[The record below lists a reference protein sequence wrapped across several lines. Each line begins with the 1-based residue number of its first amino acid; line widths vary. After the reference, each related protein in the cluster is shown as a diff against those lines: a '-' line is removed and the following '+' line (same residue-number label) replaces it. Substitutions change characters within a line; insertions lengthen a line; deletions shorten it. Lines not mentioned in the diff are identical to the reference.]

1 MLYSR
6 RRNVK
11 KTNKTREWLV
21 NARKNEKISLL
32 ALSKKIGLAYPS
44 AYKIENGKTLN
55 IKPETIGIFAEAL
68 NISLEEAV
76 EMENEYKREIEKE
89 TGEKL
94 KKLVLLDPSEV
105 KNDIF
110 SANGK
115 NYKVD
120 FPVNEGKVLL
130 NLERIEK

>member
-1 MLYSR
+1 M
-6 RRNVK
+6 K
-11 KTNKTREWLV
+11 ETNKTRDWLV
-21 NARKNEKISLL
+21 NARKDEKISLL

-44 AYKIENGKTLN
+44 AYKIESGKTLN
-55 IKPETIGIFAEAL
+55 IKPETIGIFAKAL
-68 NISLEEAV
+68 NIDLEEAV
-76 EMENEYKREIEKE
+76 EMENEYKRKIEKE

-110 SANGK
+110 SVNGK

-120 FPVNEGKVLL
+120 FPLNKGKVLL

>member
-1 MLYSR
+1 M
-6 RRNVK
+6 K

-21 NARKNEKISLL
+21 NARKDEKISLL

-55 IKPETIGIFAEAL
+55 IKPETIAIFAEAL
-68 NISLEEAV
+68 NIGLEEAV

-94 KKLVLLDPSEV
+94 KKLVLLDPHKV

-110 SANGK
+110 SESGK

>member
-1 MLYSR
+1 M
-6 RRNVK
+6 K
-11 KTNKTREWLV
+11 ETNKTRDWLV
-21 NARKNEKISLL
+21 NARKDEKISLL

-55 IKPETIGIFAEAL
+55 IKPETIGILAEAL
-68 NISLEEAV
+68 NIGLEKAIK
-76 EMENEYKREIEKE
+76 MENEYKREIEKE

-94 KKLVLLDPSEV
+94 KKLVLLDPRKV

-110 SANGK
+110 SKSGK
-115 NYKVD
+115 NYKID
-120 FPVNEGKVLL
+120 FPISEGKILL

>member
-1 MLYSR
+1 M
-6 RRNVK
+6 K
-11 KTNKTREWLV
+11 KINKTRDWLV
-21 NARKNEKISLL
+21 NSRKNEKISLL
-32 ALSKKIGLAYPS
+32 ALSKKIGLEYPS

-55 IKPETIGIFAEAL
+55 IKPETIAIFAEAL
-68 NISLEEAV
+68 NIGLEEAV

-120 FPVNEGKVLL
+120 FPVNKGKVLL

>member
-1 MLYSR
+1 MKETS
-6 RRNVK
+6 
-11 KTNKTREWLV
+11 KTREWLV
-21 NARKNEKISLL
+21 KARKSKKISLL

-55 IKPETIGIFAEAL
+55 IKPETIGTFAEVL

-76 EMENEYKREIEKE
+76 EMENKYKREMEKK

-94 KKLVLLDPSEV
+94 KKLVLLDPSEI

>member
-1 MLYSR
+1 M
-6 RRNVK
+6 K

-21 NARKNEKISLL
+21 NVRKDEKISLL

-44 AYKIENGKTLN
+44 AYKIETGKTLN
-55 IKPETIGIFAEAL
+55 IKPETIEILAEAL
-68 NISLEEAV
+68 NISLEEMV
-76 EMENEYKREIEKE
+76 MMENEYKREIEKE

-94 KKLVLLDPSEV
+94 KKLVLLDPHKV
-105 KNDIF
+105 KNDVF

-120 FPVNEGKVLL
+120 FPVNDGKVLL
-130 NLERIEK
+130 NLKRIEK

>member
-1 MLYSR
+1 M
-6 RRNVK
+6 K
-11 KTNKTREWLV
+11 KINKTRDWLV
-21 NARKNEKISLL
+21 NSRKNEKISLL

-55 IKPETIGIFAEAL
+55 IKPETIAIFAEAL
-68 NISLEEAV
+68 NIGLEEAV

-94 KKLVLLDPSEV
+94 KKLVLLDPHKV

-110 SANGK
+110 SESGK

-130 NLERIEK
+130 NLEKIEK

>member
-1 MLYSR
+1 M
-6 RRNVK
+6 K

-21 NARKNEKISLL
+21 NARKDEKISLL

-55 IKPETIGIFAEAL
+55 IKPETIGILAEAL
-68 NISLEEAV
+68 NIGLEKAIK
-76 EMENEYKREIEKE
+76 MENEYKREIEKE

-94 KKLVLLDPSEV
+94 KKLVLLDPRKV

-110 SANGK
+110 SKSGK
-115 NYKVD
+115 NYKID
-120 FPVNEGKVLL
+120 FPISEGKILL

>member
-1 MLYSR
+1 M
-6 RRNVK
+6 K

-21 NARKNEKISLL
+21 NARKDEKISLL

-55 IKPETIGIFAEAL
+55 IKPETIGILAEAL
-68 NISLEEAV
+68 NIGLEKAIK
-76 EMENEYKREIEKE
+76 MENEYKREIEKE

-94 KKLVLLDPSEV
+94 KKLVLLDPCKV

-110 SANGK
+110 SKSGK

-120 FPVNEGKVLL
+120 FPISEGKVLL

>member
-1 MLYSR
+1 M
-6 RRNVK
+6 K
-11 KTNKTREWLV
+11 ETNKTRDWLV
-21 NARKNEKISLL
+21 NARKDEKISLL

-44 AYKIENGKTLN
+44 AYKIESGKTLN
-55 IKPETIGIFAEAL
+55 IKPETIGILAEAL
-68 NISLEEAV
+68 NTSLEKAIK
-76 EMENEYKREIEKE
+76 MENEYKREIEKE

-94 KKLVLLDPSEV
+94 KKLVLLDPRKV

-110 SANGK
+110 SKSGK

-120 FPVNEGKVLL
+120 FPISEGKVLL

>member
-1 MLYSR
+1 
-6 RRNVK
+6 
-11 KTNKTREWLV
+11 
-21 NARKNEKISLL
+21 
-32 ALSKKIGLAYPS
+32 
-44 AYKIENGKTLN
+44 
-55 IKPETIGIFAEAL
+55 
-68 NISLEEAV
+68 
-76 EMENEYKREIEKE
+76 MENEYKREIEKE

-94 KKLVLLDPSEV
+94 KKLVLLEPSKV

-130 NLERIEK
+130 NLERIGK

>member
-1 MLYSR
+1 
-6 RRNVK
+6 
-11 KTNKTREWLV
+11 
-21 NARKNEKISLL
+21 
-32 ALSKKIGLAYPS
+32 
-44 AYKIENGKTLN
+44 
-55 IKPETIGIFAEAL
+55 
-68 NISLEEAV
+68 
-76 EMENEYKREIEKE
+76 MENKYKREIEKE

-105 KNDIF
+105 KNDTF
-110 SANGK
+110 SANDK

>member
-1 MLYSR
+1 M
-6 RRNVK
+6 K

-21 NARKNEKISLL
+21 NARKDEKISLL

-55 IKPETIGIFAEAL
+55 IKPETIGILAEAL
-68 NISLEEAV
+68 NTSLEKAIK
-76 EMENEYKREIEKE
+76 MENEYKREIEKE

-94 KKLVLLDPSEV
+94 KKLVLLDPRKV

-110 SANGK
+110 SKSGK

-120 FPVNEGKVLL
+120 FPISEGKVLL